1 MLQCALLPPHSPLEK
16 TPHNAGVICVS
27 LVAALVTLFQM
38 TAERRSAT
46 QFDRAQNPLLPRG
59 QRSRMRLAKLVAVG
73 AHDVGDFQGRPHG
86 KAALGFWI
94 NDG

>member
-1 MLQCALLPPHSPLEK
+1 MSCIPFM
-16 TPHNAGVICVS
+16 
-27 LVAALVTLFQM
+27 AALVTSFQM
-38 TAERRSAT
+38 TAESRGAT

-86 KAALGFWI
+86 KAA
-94 NDG
+94 